1 MRSRRRSIIDYFD
14 TAPSSSI
21 KKRKKY
27 EMDINKTN
35 DVMKKAV
42 FILIGALCV
51 GCGGGRQ
58 EGNFTLT
65 VRTGE
70 PRERERLYVR
80 WVDDRDSVRVD
91 TAEYREGAFVL
102 RGRVSHFRRA
112 AMLVNEGITSAD
124 YFAVFGTPVFL
135 EEGDI
140 LVEAGRGLA
149 DARVGGT
156 SANEELQ
163 ELNDSLRFYTAW
175 EPGYRER
182 FGKYYRERDWESMG
196 ALRTERDSMER
207 KRRVVEQAFVEG
219 HPGSVVSLD
228 WIARSFNLARQ
239 KSRVE
244 ELYGGLTEELR
255 RSAAGRK
262 FAARMEATPSVEAGQ
277 PAPEFAAEDK
287 DGKRVALGDFRG
299 RYVLL
304 DFWASWCGPCRAENP
319 NVLKAYER
327 FKGEGFTVLGYS
339 LDESREKWLGAVEA
353 DGMPWTQVIGGG
365 GLNDSVVRTYGVT
378 GIPSNFLIDPEGRIM
393 AVDLRGERLEKTL
406 SDIFK

>member
-1 MRSRRRSIIDYFD
+1 M
-14 TAPSSSI
+14 
-21 KKRKKY
+21 
-27 EMDINKTN
+27 
-35 DVMKKAV
+35 
-42 FILIGALCV
+42 
-51 GCGGGRQ
+51 
-58 EGNFTLT
+58 T
-65 VRTGE
+65 VRTVE
-70 PRERERLYVR
+70 PGERERLYVR

-102 RGRVSHFRRA
+102 RGRVSHPRRA
-112 AMLVNEGITSAD
+112 AMLVNEGITSGD

-140 LVEAGRGLA
+140 LAEAGKGLA

-156 SANEELQ
+156 PANEELQ

-196 ALRTERDSMER
+196 ALRTERDSMDR
-207 KRRVVEQAFVEG
+207 KRRVVELAFVEG

-244 ELYGGLTEELR
+244 ELFGGLTEELR
-255 RSAAGRK
+255 QSAAGRK
-262 FAARMEATPSVEAGQ
+262 FAARIEATPSVEAGQ
-277 PAPEFAAEDK
+277 PAPAFAAEDK
-287 DGKRVALGDFRG
+287 DGRRVALGDFRG

-327 FKGEGFTVLGYS
+327 FKGKGFTVLGYS

-378 GIPSNFLIDPEGRIM
+378 GIPSNFLIDPEGRIV

-406 SDIFK
+406 SDILK